1 MVQARD
7 GAARIL
13 NKTKTVEQ
21 IEEELLGGLSH
32 ADASHSGT
40 LDASQFADCVKALD
54 LGLTN
59 GEVCGKL

>member
-21 IEEELLGGLSH
+21 IEEELLAGLSH